1 MKKIEEGNVNIA
13 LIITRGDSIG
23 GAQIHVKDLAYALQ
37 ALGNKVTILLGK
49 EGNFTELL
57 TQEGIS
63 YRLVDDLVREIN
75 PKKDLRALSH
85 IKTLLKDINP
95 DIVAVHSSKAGILGR
110 LATRQLKIP
119 TTFTVH
125 GWAFTEGV
133 SAKKKIVYKMIEK
146 VGALFT
152 TKLIAVS
159 KFDRQLALD
168 NNICPSDKIVAVQNG
183 VPDVEAA
190 LLATPEKPIP
200 KMIMIARFQE
210 QKNHKALIEALNELK
225 DLDWE
230 LELVGGDGGKQ
241 AGVEE
246 LIQQYGLGDKINILG
261 HKNNIKELIS
271 KSQIFV
277 LSTNW
282 EGFPLTT
289 LEAMRAK
296 LPVVAT
302 NVGGVSEA
310 IDQGKT
316 GFAINSQ
323 DELLEA
329 LRKLITDAELRKTM
343 GEEARR
349 QYLEFFTVD
358 AMLKNTYAV
367 YNGIL
372 ETQN

>member
-1 MKKIEEGNVNIA
+1 MKKIEEGNVNIV

-37 ALGNKVTILLGK
+37 VLGNKVMILLGK

-57 TQEGIS
+57 TEEGIS

-75 PKKDLRALSH
+75 PKKDYRALGN
-85 IKTLLKDINP
+85 IKSLLKEIKP
-95 DIVAVHSSKAGILGR
+95 DLVAVHSSKAGILGR
-110 LATRQLKIP
+110 LATYQLNIP

-133 SAKKKIVYKMIEK
+133 SAKKKILYKIIEK

-159 KFDRQLALD
+159 KFDRKLALD
-168 NNICPSDKIVAVQNG
+168 NNICPANKIVAVQNG

-190 LLATPEKPIP
+190 LLATPEKPVP
-200 KMIMIARFQE
+200 KMIMIARFQQ
-210 QKNHKALIEALNELK
+210 QKNHKALIAALNELK
-225 DLDWE
+225 NLDWK

-246 LIQQYGLGDKINILG
+246 DIQRYGLGDKIKILG

-302 NVGGVSEA
+302 DVGGVSEA

-316 GFAINSQ
+316 GFVINSQ
-323 DELLEA
+323 EELVEA
-329 LRKLITDAELRKTM
+329 LKKLISNADLRKTM

-358 AMLKNTYAV
+358 VMLKNTYAV
-367 YNGIL
+367 YNEIL
-372 ETQN
+372 ET